1 MHDPDYPSK
10 RAAARPS
17 VPGRAVRDGQKAT
30 PEAMA
35 KIATP
40 EWTFRL
46 VDAARRQIGVTT
58 LYDPTYTRIPYPGGD
73 VAQDRGVCT
82 DVVIRAYRHAFRL
95 DLQKLV
101 HEDMLADFS
110 AYPKAW
116 GLKSTDPNI
125 DHRRVPNLAVFFE
138 RRGGFAGRQRRSCR
152 LSAGRSRHPDAA
164 RQPDAYRHRL
174 HQPLDR
180 GTGTATGHP
189 QYRPGRPRGGHA
201 LCLQA
206 DGAFPLR
213 ACLGRPQHTLTQID
227 HRLRLVRRLDHG

>member
-1 MHDPDYPSK
+1 M
-10 RAAARPS
+10 AR
-17 VPGRAVRDGQKAT
+17 KAT

-82 DVVIRAYRHAFRL
+82 DVVIRAYRRAFRL

-101 HEDMLADFS
+101 HEDMVADFS

-116 GLKSTDPNI
+116 GLNSTDPNI

-138 RRGGFAGRQRRSCR
+138 RRGASIAVSDDPADYQPGDLVTQMLPGNLSHIVIVSNNRPAEALERLLVIHNIGQGAREEDTLFVFRR
-152 LSAGRSRHPDAA
+152 
-164 RQPDAYRHRL
+164 
-174 HQPLDR
+174 
-180 GTGTATGHP
+180 TGHFRFAP
-189 QYRPGRPRGGHA
+189 A
-201 LCLQA
+201 
-206 DGAFPLR
+206 
-213 ACLGRPQHTLTQID
+213 
-227 HRLRLVRRLDHG
+227 